1 MADAATGD
9 GVWLL
14 KPPKAAVIFRRSTA
28 SSSETTRIAVRTATG
43 GIVLSVEGHP
53 VSDADWA
60 AESPTAEQLY
70 RGVVAAGVERVLAG
84 GRASFIACGQSGSG
98 KSSTLFFLETSQGA
112 RPGLLPRA
120 AMHLFAELP
129 ASCEV
134 RASFIELYNDGLY
147 DLLARNGPVRLRES
161 PTAAPD
167 GGGSR
172 VPLTLVDLAGAADPN
187 QLRNAE
193 TITQAAAR
201 DPISRQVAISPRA
214 EPISQPRVGG
224 AACVGAR
231 DGAACLAD
239 EAVAAIA
246 LVALG
251 AVPGAAMGAVPGVAM
266 GAVPGMALGAVPSA
280 SVSASV
286 MPSRAPSAV
295 PSAAASEMAFAAV
308 SSSSVCSDAPMT
320 MSGSAAVAAPR
331 LSPLHP
337 PSSTASPASAAASP
351 LDFTQFCELVRT
363 HDMGGGT
370 HSRTS
375 LRERFREL
383 GPDHE
388 GRVDSE
394 LALRAFLL
402 DALSRSAR
410 RLIDLLR
417 AWDASGER
425 RVDREGLCRAVRAL
439 GIRAS
444 SRDVD
449 AVFGAMDREGTGVI
463 SQHELATALR
473 SSNVTNLKITL
484 RTGSVGYQ
492 RLQDVDVGATGIASA
507 ADPTTTASSH
517 SAQSATAAGAADWA
531 PGFDEYPLAPSGFDE
546 YPLAPSGFEEYPLAP
561 SGFEEYPLAPSD
573 LLKLAIRPHPIAT
586 PLDTQ
591 LLGSRPKRR
600 VGSPLGSPLD
610 ATSAAI
616 PLATA
621 SWLAAPERMLDTA
634 PERALDGWF
643 TRSNES
649 LASRAEEAA
658 LLSEAAAEE
667 AAATAAQM
675 FALAEQAA
683 MEADEAIAEAIAA

>member
-1 MADAATGD
+1 
-9 GVWLL
+9 
-14 KPPKAAVIFRRSTA
+14 
-28 SSSETTRIAVRTATG
+28 
-43 GIVLSVEGHP
+43 
-53 VSDADWA
+53 
-60 AESPTAEQLY
+60 
-70 RGVVAAGVERVLAG
+70 
-84 GRASFIACGQSGSG
+84 
-98 KSSTLFFLETSQGA
+98 
-112 RPGLLPRA
+112 
-120 AMHLFAELP
+120 
-129 ASCEV
+129 
-134 RASFIELYNDGLY
+134 
-147 DLLARNGPVRLRES
+147 
-161 PTAAPD
+161 
-167 GGGSR
+167 
-172 VPLTLVDLAGAADPN
+172 
-187 QLRNAE
+187 
-193 TITQAAAR
+193 
-201 DPISRQVAISPRA
+201 
-214 EPISQPRVGG
+214 
-224 AACVGAR
+224 
-231 DGAACLAD
+231 
-239 EAVAAIA
+239 
-246 LVALG
+246 
-251 AVPGAAMGAVPGVAM
+251 
-266 GAVPGMALGAVPSA
+266 
-280 SVSASV
+280 
-286 MPSRAPSAV
+286 
-295 PSAAASEMAFAAV
+295 MAFAAV

-388 GRVDSE
+388 GRVDSQ

-484 RTGSVGYQ
+484 RTGSAGYQ

-546 YPLAPSGFEEYPLAP
+546 YPLAPS
-561 SGFEEYPLAPSD
+561 D
-573 LLKLAIRPHPIAT
+573 LLKQAIRPHPIAT

-591 LLGSRPKRR
+591 LLGGRPKRR

-683 MEADEAIAEAIAA
+683 MEADEAIA